1 MPDYQK
7 MYAILCAAVD
17 SVIDPLEHIPLAI
30 PAAARLRKAML
41 DAEEVYINTSPC
53 LTEAPGEQNIELRPE
68 DRTED

>member
-17 SVIDPLEHIPLAI
+17 SAIDPLEHIPLAI

-53 LTEAPGEQNIELRPE
+53 LRRHPGSKTSN
-68 DRTED
+68 

>member
-7 MYAILCAAVD
+7 MYAILCAAMD

-41 DAEEVYINTSPC
+41 EAEEVYINTSPC
-53 LTEAPGEQNIELRPE
+53 LTEEPGLFRGDE
-68 DRTED
+68 

>member
-30 PAAARLRKAML
+30 PVAARLRKAML

-53 LTEAPGEQNIELRPE
+53 LAEAPEGQNIKVMIEQKE
-68 DRTED
+68 KD

>member
-17 SVIDPLEHIPLAI
+17 DVIDPLEHIPLAL
-30 PAAARLRKAML
+30 PSAQRLRKAML

-53 LTEAPGEQNIELRPE
+53 LAEVPE
-68 DRTED
+68 K